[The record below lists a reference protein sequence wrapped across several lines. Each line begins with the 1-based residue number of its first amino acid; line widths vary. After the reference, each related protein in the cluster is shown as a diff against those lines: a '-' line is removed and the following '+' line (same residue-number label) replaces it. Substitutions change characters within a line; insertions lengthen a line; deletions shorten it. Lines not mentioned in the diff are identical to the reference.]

1 MLDSVKFYKYQVAD
15 LDIDLSG
22 DTQEEDDL
30 FLAFKMLLFAE
41 KGHAYYL
48 SNFDEITKAEA
59 AFSLQVSNS
68 AMKYGPI
75 ILAYQRDIDDLLSLN
90 ATIKKVGTTIDNI
103 TFTDE
108 AASDD
113 SLIKENETPDLVNLD
128 LTSDAYISRS
138 QRHEVN
144 TGERIRNQDGTHNLD
159 EELISRDNAA
169 VLIQLKTIQSNI
181 TNLLKEWVDY
191 IDRLYLTI

>member
-22 DTQEEDDL
+22 DTQEQTDL
-30 FLAFKMLLFAE
+30 FLSFKMLLFAE

-59 AFSLQVSNS
+59 AFSLQVSIS